1 MKGAALLAL
10 LWALAQPVFAQEEPR
25 MLPFLGEEA
34 RKLGHEL
41 PEPFGVGLVYYKLVR
56 DIKVT
61 DLRLG
66 RDGEPPTSVS
76 GFVDLGSSADVKNV
90 NVKLDAWLLPFLN
103 VYGIVGKVW
112 NESATTINLTI
123 PPLISGAPGRVF
135 TTTLPTSLEGTVKG
149 VGVTLAGGYKDF
161 FGALDVNYAKADLGF
176 DERFKATISSA
187 RAGWNGSADGR
198 PLRAWANLT
207 YWDTFA
213 VARASVPNPDGGTLN
228 FEVEQGPKHPWT
240 YGAGMSYSPKK
251 WFDFNVDV
259 GMDGHGGW
267 YVAIVPVIRF

>member
-1 MKGAALLAL
+1 MRGADAFALLG
-10 LWALAQPVFAQEEPR
+10 ALALPAFAQDEPR

-41 PEPFGVGLVYYKLVR
+41 PEPFGVGLVYYKLIR
-56 DIKVT
+56 DIDVT

-66 RDGEPPTSVS
+66 ANGAPPTSVS
-76 GFVDLGSSADVKNV
+76 RYVDLGSSTDVDNV

-112 NESATTINLTI
+112 NKSETSVEVTL
-123 PPLISGAPGRVF
+123 PPLLPGGPGRTF
-135 TTTLPTSLEGTVKG
+135 QTRLPTSLEGTVTG
-149 VGVTLAGGYKDF
+149 LGVTLAGGYKSF
-161 FGALDVNYAKADLGF
+161 FGALDVNWARADLGF
-176 DERFKATISSA
+176 DERFKATIASA
-187 RAGWNGSADGR
+187 RAGWNGSVDSR
-198 PLRAWANLT
+198 PLRAWANVT

-213 VARASVPNPDGGTLN
+213 VAKSSVPNPDGGTLS

-240 YGAGMSYSPKK
+240 YGAGFSYSPKK

-259 GMDGHGGW
+259 GVDGHGGW